1 MDRLPS
7 QQINFLVTIACE
19 QVNGQI
25 AILLEHNG
33 KLSLHV
39 RGLQ

>member
-1 MDRLPS
+1 MGRLPR

-25 AILLEHNG
+25 AMLLEHNC
-33 KLSLHV
+33 KLPLHV
-39 RGLQ
+39 NGPQ